1 VRVWTVEEANAALP
15 RVRAT
20 VERLRAALTAA
31 RERAELLAS
40 RISGNGHVP
49 PNTEAL
55 WVRGSMKA
63 LSAQGIVMRDLE
75 TGLVDFS
82 ARSASGREYWL
93 CWRFGEPE
101 VGYWHWPEDGFA
113 GRRPLSEAPEA
124 DPPT

>member
-1 VRVWTVEEANAALP
+1 
-15 RVRAT
+15 VRAT

-31 RERAELLAS
+31 RARAELLAS

-49 PNTEAL
+49 PNAEAL
-55 WVRGSMKA
+55 WLRGSMKA

-75 TGLVDFS
+75 AGLVDFS

-93 CWRFGEPE
+93 CWRLGEPE

-113 GRRPLSEAPEA
+113 GRRPVSEAPEA
-124 DPPT
+124 